1 MVLRKIIDGKRAD
14 FDGFLSN
21 LGFAKVGAPPPRA
34 RIMGGASPVP
44 APAPVS
50 DQEDGGG
57 IGDSDQEDGA
67 GIGDSEAVDNAS
79 GTQQP
84 AQRLPARLLNIPLSN
99 VERLRS
105 TLSAVSLTEL
115 IELVPQLVSRSS
127 TSADAHPD
135 KRKLFSVQDFFR
147 YAEIEGNIIF
157 HFRIEVSSF
166 QYVGSWSAIAN
177 HASILPYGTSGGNH
191 QVRSVTVSPL

>member
-57 IGDSDQEDGA
+57 IGDS
-67 GIGDSEAVDNAS
+67 EAVDNAS

-84 AQRLPARLLNIPLSN
+84 AQILPARLLNIPLSN

-105 TLSAVSLTEL
+105 TLLAVSLTEL
-115 IELVPQLVSRSS
+115 IELVPQLVSRSLMS
-127 TSADAHPD
+127 TDGHPSQEEAF
-135 KRKLFSVQDFFR
+135 L
-147 YAEIEGNIIF
+147 
-157 HFRIEVSSF
+157 
-166 QYVGSWSAIAN
+166 
-177 HASILPYGTSGGNH
+177 HAGLLQICRN
-191 QVRSVTVSPL
+191 

>member
-1 MVLRKIIDGKRAD
+1 
-14 FDGFLSN
+14 
-21 LGFAKVGAPPPRA
+21 
-34 RIMGGASPVP
+34 
-44 APAPVS
+44 
-50 DQEDGGG
+50 
-57 IGDSDQEDGA
+57 
-67 GIGDSEAVDNAS
+67 VDNAS

-84 AQRLPARLLNIPLSN
+84 AQILPARLLNIPLSN

-157 HFRIEVSSF
+157 HFPTERCPHFYFFSM
-166 QYVGSWSAIAN
+166 
-177 HASILPYGTSGGNH
+177 
-191 QVRSVTVSPL
+191 

>member
-21 LGFAKVGAPPPRA
+21 LGFAKVGAPPA

-50 DQEDGGG
+50 DQEDGAG
-57 IGDSDQEDGA
+57 IGDSDQEDGG

-84 AQRLPARLLNIPLSN
+84 ALILPARLLNIPLSN

-127 TSADAHPD
+127 TLADAHPD
-135 KRKLFSVQDFFR
+135 KKKLFSVQDFFR

-157 HFRIEVSSF
+157 HFRTERCPHFSM
-166 QYVGSWSAIAN
+166 
-177 HASILPYGTSGGNH
+177 
-191 QVRSVTVSPL
+191 